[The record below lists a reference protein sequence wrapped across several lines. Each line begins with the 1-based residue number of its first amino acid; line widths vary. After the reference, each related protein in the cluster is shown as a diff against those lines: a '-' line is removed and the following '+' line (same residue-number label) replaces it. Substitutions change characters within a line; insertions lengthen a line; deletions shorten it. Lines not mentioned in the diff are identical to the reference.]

1 MPFAEEE
8 ILRLIERIGR
18 LELVN
23 TEIKQGHEAL
33 KKIISETNDE
43 KINETNQTINESE
56 NNIIVE
62 N

>member
-23 TEIKQGHEAL
+23 TEIKQGNEAL
-33 KKIISETNDE
+33 KKIISETNVE